1 MVSGSRLQPFMY
13 WQDSL
18 LMSVTSMV
26 ISACVCV
33 TVEQQSTSSWSGVIE
48 PARCVKSLNNRRQEQ
63 VELNPLDARADFAS
77 GMKTLAS
84 SKHLDCR
91 ALGLDGSKPRSHE
104 PGYTSFNVP
113 QRLAIGA
120 GR

>member
-1 MVSGSRLQPFMY
+1 MARLSEALRFRFTFWLDLRGARRVLRMVSGSRLQPFMY

-63 VELNPLDARADFAS
+63 VELNGRRERV
-77 GMKTLAS
+77 K
-84 SKHLDCR
+84 
-91 ALGLDGSKPRSHE
+91 E
-104 PGYTSFNVP
+104 PGPS
-113 QRLAIGA
+113 GA
-120 GR
+120 TY